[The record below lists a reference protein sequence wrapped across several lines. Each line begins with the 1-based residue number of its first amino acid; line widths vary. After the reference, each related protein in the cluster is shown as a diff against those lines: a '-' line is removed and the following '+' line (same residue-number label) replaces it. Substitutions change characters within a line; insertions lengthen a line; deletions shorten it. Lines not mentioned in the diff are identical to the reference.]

1 MEKTTAKL
9 KGGRT
14 LLDNQ
19 NQENTRYFSFTGAI
33 EPNSATRIAAAFNQA
48 VIDGFG
54 KVYLCLSSGGGLV
67 ADGIYLYNHIRSL
80 PLDVT
85 THNMGSVA
93 SIATAVYVAGGKRF
107 CSTHGVFMLHPTA
120 MNTEQGNM
128 QAETLQSLLRAA
140 LAEDQR
146 TEDILR
152 ERTSIPD
159 DTLQDRRFREVYI
172 TSQEA
177 VKFGLCDAVCDFSLP
192 RGNEIFQV

>member
-1 MEKTTAKL
+1 M
-9 KGGRT
+9 
-14 LLDNQ
+14 
-19 NQENTRYFSFTGAI
+19 I

-54 KVYLCLSSGGGLV
+54 EVYLCLSSTGGLV
-67 ADGIYLYNHIRSL
+67 ADGVYLYNHIRSL

-85 THNMGSVA
+85 VHNMGTVA

-107 CSTHGVFMLHPTA
+107 CSRHGVFMLHPTA
-120 MNTEQGNM
+120 MPEQGNM
-128 QAETLQSLLRAA
+128 QAETLQSLLSAA

-146 TEDILR
+146 TENILR

-159 DTLQDRRFREVYI
+159 VTLNERRFKEVYI
-172 TSQEA
+172 TPQEA
-177 VKFGLCDAVCDFSLP
+177 VEFRLCDAVCDFSLP